1 MCVCVPVRSFFC
13 RHVHLDPDVRVHR
26 GTETLLYIIV
36 IFAEN
41 ASFKSYSVICLPRM
55 PLTSYSGATKYGYQ
69 RNPRNVGMT
78 LLFAVLTKN
87 DSFRSYST
95 FVYLL
100 SAHILNINTCTY
112 TTSAH
117 GHELNGCVRADS
129 YNLILIFASYYY
141 GPWPWPWPCIYI
153 LRMIREWQVRPSFL
167 DTLFPVR

>member
-1 MCVCVPVRSFFC
+1 MYVF
-13 RHVHLDPDVRVHR
+13 
-26 GTETLLYIIV
+26 TAAQKTLLYIIIV

-41 ASFKSYSVICLPRM
+41 ASFKSYGVICLPRM

-100 SAHILNINTCTY
+100 RTHILNINTCTY
-112 TTSAH
+112 TTSTH
-117 GHELNGCVRADS
+117 GHELSGCVRADV
-129 YNLILIFASYYY
+129 YNLLLILHHIIMLP
-141 GPWPWPWPCIYI
+141 GPGPVYIYTAYD
-153 LRMIREWQVRPSFL
+153 S
-167 DTLFPVR
+167 

>member
-1 MCVCVPVRSFFC
+1 MRVSVRGFLPPRAS
-13 RHVHLDPDVRVHR
+13 RPRNI
-26 GTETLLYIIV
+26 GTYVFTATRKTLLYNIIIV

-41 ASFKSYSVICLPRM
+41 ALFRSDGVICLPRM
-55 PLTSYSGATKYGYQ
+55 PLTSYFGATKFGYQ

-100 SAHILNINTCTY
+100 RAHILNINTCKY

-117 GHELNGCVRADS
+117 GHELFLF
-129 YNLILIFASYYY
+129 YLFFIL
-141 GPWPWPWPCIYI
+141 
-153 LRMIREWQVRPSFL
+153 
-167 DTLFPVR
+167 